1 MSVLFAQV
9 APGPNAVTPE
19 PSTLI
24 IWAVLAIGGIAFGW
38 WRKRKAG

>member
-1 MSVLFAQV
+1 MNVLFATV
-9 APGPNAVTPE
+9 APTPE

-24 IWAVLAIGGIAFGW
+24 IWALLAIGGIGFGF

>member
-1 MSVLFAQV
+1 MNVLFAQST
-9 APGPNAVTPE
+9 APTPE